1 MGSLLEISA
10 VAAGIC
16 SWVAWI
22 AIGLVAGFLA
32 DRVFGGRRLLLLDI
46 TVGLGGA
53 IAGGWG
59 TACALGERT
68 SQAFLLTIL
77 VAVFGSVDH
86 QVLSILEMQCCLLEQ
101 RSAQHILRSTRSH
114 RIESK
119 G

>member
-32 DRVFGGRRLLLLDI
+32 DRVFGGHRLLLLDI

-77 VAVFGSVDH
+77 VAVFGAAVM
-86 QVLSILEMQCCLLEQ
+86 VWLAGSIYA
-101 RSAQHILRSTRSH
+101 RFGGR
-114 RIESK
+114 
-119 G
+119 GD

>member
-10 VAAGIC
+10 AASAVC

-32 DRVFGGRRLLLLDI
+32 DRVFGGRRALALDL

-59 TACALGERT
+59 TACALGENS

-77 VAVFGSVDH
+77 VAVFGAA
-86 QVLSILEMQCCLLEQ
+86 VLVWLAGTLYARFSRPP
-101 RSAQHILRSTRSH
+101 RS
-114 RIESK
+114 
-119 G
+119 

>member
-32 DRVFGGRRLLLLDI
+32 DRVFGGRRLLILDI

-53 IAGGWG
+53 IGHCLRFG
-59 TACALGERT
+59 RT
-68 SQAFLLTIL
+68 KFSGIPT
-77 VAVFGSVDH
+77 
-86 QVLSILEMQCCLLEQ
+86 
-101 RSAQHILRSTRSH
+101 
-114 RIESK
+114 
-119 G
+119 